1 MKKMAGGGPTG
12 AFEKKFGKNL
22 EKAKYQEKFGGKKM
36 ASGGAVASIG
46 NNSSK
51 PSKSD
56 MSDLMTEKGR
66 VTRGNGAATKGLK
79 SYGPM
84 G

>member
-12 AFEKKFGKNL
+12 SLEKKFGKNL

-56 MSDLMTEKGR
+56 MSGLAEEKGR
-66 VTRGNGAATKGLK
+66 VTRGNGAATKGTK